1 MGGTNNFRGTMP
13 HCYGINHNN
22 WLNRVINMH
31 TFTDIETGT
40 EVYIKEIITGDP
52 QQQGGTLYGV
62 RMVDLDSNEPVGGM
76 RFFRYEQ
83 DAIHY
88 AKQLAGIEPVFGTL
102 SIAV

>member
-1 MGGTNNFRGTMP
+1 
-13 HCYGINHNN
+13 
-22 WLNRVINMH
+22 MH
-31 TFTDIETGT
+31 TFTDIEAGT

-52 QQQGGTLYGV
+52 QQQGGTMYGV

>member
-1 MGGTNNFRGTMP
+1 MGGTNNIRDTMP
-13 HCYGINHNN
+13 HGYGINHNHRF
-22 WLNRVINMH
+22 NRVINMH
-31 TFTDIETGT
+31 TFTDIEAGT

-62 RMVDLDSNEPVGGM
+62 RMVDLDANEPVGGM
-76 RFFRYEQ
+76 HFFRYEQ

-88 AKQLAGIEPVFGTL
+88 AKQLAGIEPVSGTL